1 LTLSAA
7 IPTIVNHTVD
17 KVRDVADR
25 SRRKAILDSAER
37 EFGALGYAG
46 ARIERIAA
54 TAGVNK
60 QLVFHYFGSKDGLY
74 VAAVNALFDG
84 ISATLPTAA
93 TAGEALRRT
102 ASDLAALLRE
112 NPGAA
117 RAIADCA
124 MGAVVPAGASSV
136 VAGWLANTKAKIA
149 GVVAD
154 GQRRGFFRDDV
165 DPQDVANIAIGALVG
180 DSILDGVGAH
190 GSAESRGLVSDSYT
204 DIGKVMADYCAWR

>member
-1 LTLSAA
+1 M
-7 IPTIVNHTVD
+7 
-17 KVRDVADR
+17 ADS
-25 SRRKAILDSAER
+25 SRRKAILDSAKL

-60 QLVFHYFGSKDGLY
+60 QLIFHYFGSKDGLY
-74 VAAVNALFDG
+74 VAAVDALFDE
-84 ISATLPTAA
+84 IPATLATAA

-117 RAIADCA
+117 RAVADCA

-136 VAGWLANTKAKIA
+136 VGGWLASTKEKIA
-149 GVVAD
+149 GVVVD
-154 GQRRGFFRDDV
+154 GQRRGFFRDDI
-165 DPQDVANIAIGALVG
+165 DPQNVANTIIGALVG
-180 DSILDGVGAH
+180 DSLLDGLYASGGAK
-190 GSAESRGLVSDSYT
+190 SRGVVTDSYT
-204 DIGKVMADYCAWR
+204 DIGKVVADYCAWR